1 MSSGFT
7 LRVCHISCTADMMHM
22 LYIIAQI
29 LSYYLSYLSFQ
40 TFYRHKNNIE
50 QKTTQ
55 EFTIQNH
62 TGLICGL
69 VAVS

>member
-1 MSSGFT
+1 
-7 LRVCHISCTADMMHM
+7 MMHM

-50 QKTTQ
+50 HKSPQ
-55 EFTIQNH
+55 EFKIQNH
-62 TGLICGL
+62 TDLICGL